1 MPLDKAESAKWY
13 AQAMKWYRKAAEEGN
28 AYAQYKLGEMYNFG
42 RGVPENY
49 AEASSRMA
57 CCRWPLCGR

>member
-1 MPLDKAESAKWY
+1 
-13 AQAMKWYRKAAEEGN
+13 MKWYRKAAEEGN